1 MTWPPSELEWD
12 KILERLPAEARAA
25 TRTAIIDPYA
35 RWVADLTAHMYRHGH
50 NRPVRALGRRPYG
63 AYVQARP

>member
-12 KILERLPAEARAA
+12 KILERLPAEARCN
-25 TRTAIIDPYA
+25 P
-35 RWVADLTAHMYRHGH
+35 HGH